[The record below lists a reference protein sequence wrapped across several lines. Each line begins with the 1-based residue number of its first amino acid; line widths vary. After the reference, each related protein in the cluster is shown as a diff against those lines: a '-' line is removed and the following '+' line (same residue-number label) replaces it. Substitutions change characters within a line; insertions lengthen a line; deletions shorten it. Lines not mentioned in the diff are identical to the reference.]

1 MGKRRVLF
9 STETLAVALS
19 NLGRHKLRSFLTMLG
34 MIFGVGAVIA
44 MLSIGAGA
52 ERESLRI
59 IENFGIRNIIVQAK
73 DFKTEEL
80 RQIRTESL
88 GVSLRDIEALEAV
101 LKPKPLITAKRIV
114 KTFQVVSERGRSD
127 SRVLGVSSTYPAI
140 ANLKLLQGS
149 FFFPADEIANSQVC
163 VVGIT
168 AKQKLF
174 GFGDVVNQQIKVND
188 QWLTVIGVLAD
199 ANVEKQ
205 EFEGV
210 KIQNPNNDIYLPI
223 TTAVKKF
230 EMDSIE
236 NELNEIIVQ
245 VSADA
250 DLREQAATINNLM
263 SAMHRYVDDFAI
275 VVPEKLLEQNQR
287 TQGIFN
293 IVMGA
298 IASISLLVGGI
309 GIMNIMLASV
319 LERTS
324 EIGLRRAIG
333 ARKLDIRTQFMLEA
347 VGISL
352 LGGIIGVGLGYGIS
366 RLVAAYSGWS
376 TIITPESIA
385 LSFGVSSVVGLVFG
399 IYPAVQASNLDPI
412 ECLRYE

>member
-1 MGKRRVLF
+1 MI
-9 STETLAVALS
+9 STETMIGALAS
-19 NLGRHKLRSFLTMLG
+19 LGRHKLRSFLTMLG

-52 ERESLRI
+52 EHESLRI
-59 IENFGIRNIIVQAK
+59 IENFGIRNIIIQAK
-73 DFKTEEL
+73 EFKTEEL

-88 GVSLRDIEALEAV
+88 GVSLRDVDALQTI
-101 LKPKPLITAKRIV
+101 LKPKPLISASRLV
-114 KTFQVVSERGRSD
+114 KTYQINSARARSD
-127 SRVLGVSSTYPAI
+127 SRVLGVSSTYPI
-140 ANLKLLQGS
+140 IQNLKLLQGS
-149 FFFPADEIANSQVC
+149 FFLAADEQDNAQVC
-163 VVGIT
+163 VLGIA

-174 GFGDVVNQQIKVND
+174 GFGDVIGREIKIND
-188 QWLTVIGVLAD
+188 IWMTVVGVLAD
-199 ANVEKQ
+199 SIVDKQ

-210 KIQNPNNDIYLPI
+210 KVQNPNNDIYIPI
-223 TTAVKKF
+223 TTAVRKF
-230 EMDSIE
+230 DTESVE
-236 NELNEIIVQ
+236 NELNEIVVQ
-245 VSADA
+245 IGPEADIK
-250 DLREQAATINNLM
+250 EQASTINNLM
-263 SAMHRYVDDFAI
+263 SVMHRYVDDYSI

-319 LERTS
+319 LERTN

-333 ARKLDIRTQFMLEA
+333 AKKLDIRMQFMAEA
-347 VGISL
+347 VAISL
-352 LGGIIGVGLGYGIS
+352 AGGLIGVALGYGIS
-366 RLVAAYSGWS
+366 KAVAMFSGWS
-376 TIITPESIA
+376 TIITGGSIG
-385 LSFGVSSVVGLVFG
+385 LSFGVSSVIGLIFG

>member
-1 MGKRRVLF
+1 MV
-9 STETLAVALS
+9 SIETITTSLA

-52 ERESLRI
+52 EHESLRI
-59 IENFGIRNIIVQAK
+59 IENFGIRNIIIQAK
-73 DFKTEEL
+73 EFKEEEL

-88 GVSLRDIEALEAV
+88 GVSLRDVEALGAI
-101 LKPKPLITAKRIV
+101 LKPKPLISASRLV
-114 KTFQVVSERGRSD
+114 KTYQIVSDKGRTD

-140 ANLKLLQGS
+140 QNLKLREGS
-149 FFFPADEIANSQVC
+149 FFLDSDEESYAQVC
-163 VVGIT
+163 VLGIA

-174 GFGDVVNQQIKVND
+174 GIGDVLDKRVKINDIWMKV
-188 QWLTVIGVLAD
+188 VGVLAD
-199 ANVEKQ
+199 SVIDKQ

-210 KIQNPNNDIYLPI
+210 KVQNPNNDIYIPI
-223 TTAVKKF
+223 TTAIRKF
-230 EMDSIE
+230 GTESVE

-245 VSADA
+245 ISPEAVIK
-250 DLREQAATINNLM
+250 EQASTINNLM
-263 SAMHRYVDDFAI
+263 SQMHNYVDDYSI
-275 VVPEKLLEQNQR
+275 VVPEKLLEQTQR

-319 LERTS
+319 LERTN

-333 ARKLDIRTQFMLEA
+333 ARKLDIRMQFMAEA
-347 VGISL
+347 IAISL
-352 LGGIIGVGLGYGIS
+352 AGGIIGIALGYGIS
-366 RLVAAYSGWS
+366 TAVAQFSGWS
-376 TIITPESIA
+376 TIITKASII
-385 LSFGVSSVVGLVFG
+385 LSFGVSSVIGLIFG

-412 ECLRYE
+412 DCLRYE

>member
-1 MGKRRVLF
+1 MF
-9 STETLAVALS
+9 TLESISVALS
-19 NLGRHKLRSFLTMLG
+19 NLSRRKLRSFLTMLG

-59 IENFGIRNIIVQAK
+59 IENFGIRNIIIAAK
-73 DFKTEEL
+73 EFKPEEL
-80 RQIRTESL
+80 KQIRTESL
-88 GVSLRDIEALEAV
+88 GLNLRDLQALEAV
-101 LKPKPLITAKRIV
+101 LQPRPLISAKKVI
-114 KTFQVVSERGRSD
+114 KTFQVVSEKGRSD
-127 SRVLGVSSTYPAI
+127 SRVLGVSSAYPAI
-140 ANLKLLQGS
+140 MNLKLLQGAFS
-149 FFFPADEIANSQVC
+149 LPFDEESANQVC
-163 VVGIT
+163 VLGIS

-174 GFGDVVNQQIKVND
+174 GFGDVLGRRIKVND

-199 ANVEKQ
+199 ASLEKQ

-210 KIQNPNNDIYLPI
+210 KIQNPNNDIYVPI
-223 TTAVKKF
+223 ATSIKKF
-230 EMDSIE
+230 EKDALE
-236 NELNEIIVQ
+236 NELNEVVVQ
-245 VSADA
+245 VPRGA
-250 DLREQAATINNLM
+250 DLKEQAAAISNLM
-263 SAMHRYVDDFAI
+263 ATMHGYVDDYSL
-275 VVPEKLLEQNQR
+275 VVPEKLLEQNQK

-319 LERTS
+319 LERTT

-333 ARKLDIRTQFMLEA
+333 ARRLDIKLQFIAEA
-347 VGISL
+347 LGLSLAGGLIGIA
-352 LGGIIGVGLGYGIS
+352 LGYAIS

-385 LSFGVSSVVGLVFG
+385 LSFGVSSLVGLVFG

>member
-1 MGKRRVLF
+1 MI
-9 STETLAVALS
+9 STETMIGALAS
-19 NLGRHKLRSFLTMLG
+19 LGRHKLRSFLTMLG

-52 ERESLRI
+52 EHESLRI
-59 IENFGIRNIIVQAK
+59 IENFGIRNIIIQAK
-73 DFKTEEL
+73 EFKTEEL

-88 GVSLRDIEALEAV
+88 GVCLRDVDALQTI
-101 LKPKPLITAKRIV
+101 LKPKPLISASRLV
-114 KTFQVVSERGRSD
+114 KTYQINSTRARSD
-127 SRVLGVSSTYPAI
+127 SRVLGVSSTYPVI
-140 ANLKLLQGS
+140 QNLKLLQGS
-149 FFFPADEIANSQVC
+149 FFLARDEQDNAQVC
-163 VVGIT
+163 VLGIA

-174 GFGDVVNQQIKVND
+174 GFGDVVGREIKIND
-188 QWLTVIGVLAD
+188 IWMTVVGVLAD
-199 ANVEKQ
+199 SIVDKQ

-210 KIQNPNNDIYLPI
+210 KVQNPNNDIYIPI
-223 TTAVKKF
+223 TTAVRKF
-230 EMDSIE
+230 DTESVE
-236 NELNEIIVQ
+236 NELNEIVVQ
-245 VSADA
+245 IGPEADIK
-250 DLREQAATINNLM
+250 EQASTINNLM
-263 SAMHRYVDDFAI
+263 SVMHRYVDDYSI

-319 LERTS
+319 LERTN

-333 ARKLDIRTQFMLEA
+333 AKKLDIRMQFMAEA
-347 VGISL
+347 IAISL
-352 LGGIIGVGLGYGIS
+352 AGGLIGVALGYGIS
-366 RLVAAYSGWS
+366 KAVAIFSGWS
-376 TIITPESIA
+376 TIITGGSIG
-385 LSFGVSSVVGLVFG
+385 LSFGVSSVIGLIFG

>member
-1 MGKRRVLF
+1 MF
-9 STETLAVALS
+9 TLESVRVALS
-19 NLGRHKLRSFLTMLG
+19 NLSRRKLRAFLTMLG

-59 IENFGIRNIIVQAK
+59 IENFGIRNIIIQAK
-73 DFKTEEL
+73 EFKQEEL
-80 RQIRTESL
+80 KQIRTESL
-88 GVSLRDIEALEAV
+88 GVSLRDVEALEAV
-101 LKPKPLITAKRIV
+101 LQPKPSISAKRVV
-114 KTFQVVSERGRSD
+114 KTFQVISEKGRSD
-127 SRVLGVSSTYPAI
+127 SRVLGVSSSYPAI
-140 ANLKLLQGS
+140 HNLKLLHGS
-149 FFFPADEIANSQVC
+149 FFMPFDEDAANQVC
-163 VVGIT
+163 VLGIT

-174 GFGDVVNQQIKVND
+174 GFGDVIGKRLKVND

-210 KIQNPNNDIYLPI
+210 KIQNPNNDIYVPI
-223 TTAVKKF
+223 TTSIKKF
-230 EMDSIE
+230 EKDTLE
-236 NELNEIIVQ
+236 NELNEVVVQ
-245 VSADA
+245 STPDA
-250 DLREQAATINNLM
+250 NLKEQAAAISNLM
-263 SAMHRYVDDFAI
+263 STMHRFVDDYSL
-275 VVPEKLLEQNQR
+275 VVPEKLLEQNQK

-319 LERTS
+319 LERTT

-333 ARKLDIRTQFMLEA
+333 ATKRDIRLQFIAEA
-347 VGISL
+347 LGLSLAGGVLGIGLGFGISKA
-352 LGGIIGVGLGYGIS
+352 
-366 RLVAAYSGWS
+366 VAAYSGWS
-376 TIITPESIA
+376 TIITAMSIG
-385 LSFGVSSVVGLVFG
+385 LSFGVSSLVGLVFG
-399 IYPAVQASNLDPI
+399 IYPAIQASNLDPI

>member
-1 MGKRRVLF
+1 ME
-9 STETLAVALS
+9 SISDAIS

-52 ERESLRI
+52 EQESLRI
-59 IENFGIRNIIVQAK
+59 IENFGIRNIIIQAK
-73 DFKTEEL
+73 EFKTEEL

-88 GVSLRDIEALEAV
+88 GVSLRDVEALEAV
-101 LKPKPLITAKRIV
+101 LKPKPLVTASRVV
-114 KTFQVVSERGRSD
+114 KTYQVLSEKGRAD

-140 ANLKLLQGS
+140 LNLKLVQGA
-149 FFFPADEIANSQVC
+149 FFLPADEKENAQVC
-163 VVGIT
+163 VLGMT

-174 GFGDVVNQQIKVND
+174 GFGDVLGKQIKVND
-188 QWLTVIGVLAD
+188 QWLTVVGVLAD
-199 ANVEKQ
+199 AMVDKQ

-210 KIQNPNNDIYLPI
+210 KVQNPNNDIYIPI
-223 TTAVKKF
+223 TTAIKKF
-230 EMDSIE
+230 ETDSVE

-245 VSADA
+245 VPPDA
-250 DLREQAATINNLM
+250 DLREQASTINNLM
-263 SAMHRYVDDFAI
+263 SAMHRYVDDYAI

-319 LERTS
+319 LERTN

-333 ARKLDIRTQFMLEA
+333 AKKFDIRMQFMAEA

-352 LGGIIGVGLGYGIS
+352 AGGLIGIALGWGIS
-366 RLVAAYSGWS
+366 KAVAAYSGWS
-376 TIITPESIA
+376 TIITPASVA
-385 LSFGVSSVVGLVFG
+385 LSFGVSSMVGLIFG

>member
-1 MGKRRVLF
+1 MI
-9 STETLAVALS
+9 STETMIGALA

-52 ERESLRI
+52 EQESLRTI
-59 IENFGIRNIIVQAK
+59 QNLGIRNIIIEAK
-73 DFKTEEL
+73 EFKTEEL

-88 GVSLRDIEALEAV
+88 GVCLRDLDALRTII
-101 LKPKPLITAKRIV
+101 KPKPLISASRLVKSSSIISEKAK
-114 KTFQVVSERGRSD
+114 SENT
-127 SRVLGVSSTYPAI
+127 RVLGVSSTYPTI
-140 ANLKLLQGS
+140 QNLKLLQGS
-149 FFFPADEIANSQVC
+149 FFWPQDEQSNAQVC
-163 VVGIT
+163 VLGIV

-174 GFGDVVNQQIKVND
+174 GFGDVLNQQIKVND
-188 QWLTVIGVLAD
+188 VWLKVVGVLAD
-199 ANVEKQ
+199 SAAEKQ

-210 KIQNPNNDIYLPI
+210 KVQNPNNDVYIPI
-223 TTAVKKF
+223 TTAVRKF
-230 EMDSIE
+230 ETESVE
-236 NELNEIIVQ
+236 NELNLIIVQ
-245 VSADA
+245 ISMDA
-250 DLREQAATINNLM
+250 DIKEQASTINNLM
-263 SAMHRYVDDFAI
+263 SVMHKYVDDYSI
-275 VVPEKLLEQNQR
+275 IVPEKLLEQKQK

-319 LERTS
+319 LERTN

-333 ARKLDIRTQFMLEA
+333 AKKMDIRMQFMAEA
-347 VGISL
+347 IAISL
-352 LGGIIGVGLGYGIS
+352 AGGLIGVGLGWGIS
-366 RLVAAYSGWS
+366 RAVAMFSGWS
-376 TIITPESIA
+376 TVITGMSIM
-385 LSFGVSSVVGLVFG
+385 LSFGVSSIIGLIFG